1 MARAVQSLKARCHKQ
16 LGPLSALGT
25 APAGELVWALVLV
38 LAPLAG
44 PGLCHPPMPTW
55 AGLAAPSDGATGAR
69 RPWSRAARP
78 AGSPWAAISQWR
90 AARRR
95 PSSRLT
101 TATGLAPVLSPV
113 LADGWAEGWAV
124 PLAGSGSRL
133 LGAKPDAGAAGAIG
147 KRGGAAAWSVPPP
160 FWGQGGWLPHW
171 RGEEVAGIEGF

>member
-16 LGPLSALGT
+16 SGPLSALGT
-25 APAGELVWALVLV
+25 APAGELVWALGLV

-160 FWGQGGWLPHW
+160 FRGKGG
-171 RGEEVAGIEGF
+171 